1 MLRVINLKELAAAC
15 LSSWAVMGV
24 TSGAGQH
31 LHQLIRHT
39 SLSHTVNQSLDVP
52 ETIDS
57 SKLQKCFT
65 IPL

>member
-1 MLRVINLKELAAAC
+1 MSELM
-15 LSSWAVMGV
+15 AVMGL

-65 IPL
+65 IPF